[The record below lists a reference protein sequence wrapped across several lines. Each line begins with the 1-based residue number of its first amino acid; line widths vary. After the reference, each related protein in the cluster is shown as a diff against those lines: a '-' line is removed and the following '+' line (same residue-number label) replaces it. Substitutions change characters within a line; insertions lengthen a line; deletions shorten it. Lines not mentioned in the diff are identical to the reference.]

1 MFACVDV
8 DYRGRGAVAGCVL
21 FRDWAD
27 GHSAGEHVRRVEE
40 VAPYRPGEFYLREL
54 PCLLSVLG
62 LVSEPLEGVVVDG
75 YVWLGG
81 EGCPGLGGRL
91 YEALGRSVPVVGVA
105 KSAFAG
111 AAAAR
116 AVYRGGSRR
125 PLYVTAAGLDV
136 DSAARHVEAMHG
148 PFRIPTLLRQVD
160 QLCRRSGT

>member
-1 MFACVDV
+1 MLACVDV
-8 DYRGRGAVAGCVL
+8 DYRGQGAVAACVL

-27 GHSAGEHVRRVEE
+27 HLPAGEHVERIDE

-54 PCLLSVLG
+54 PCLLAVLRR
-62 LVSEPLEGVVVDG
+62 VSEPLEAVLVDG
-75 YVWLGG
+75 YVWLSG
-81 EGCPGLGGRL
+81 EGAPGLGGHL
-91 YEALGRSVPVVGVA
+91 YEALGFSIPVVGVA

-111 AAAAR
+111 APQAR

-148 PFRIPTLLRQVD
+148 PFRIPTLLRRVD
-160 QLCRRSGT
+160 QLCRRA